1 MSKGLTNGPLNGAR
15 ILDLTHV
22 WAGPLAVRFLA
33 DLGAEVVRVEPPMG
47 RGPKAFPYAP
57 LGGWL
62 GSAAGDDPWNT
73 NAIFV
78 KLMRNRRGLSV
89 DLKTAEGKAVFLQLV
104 SVADVVIEN
113 FSANAMDRL
122 GLGHD
127 VLVEANPH
135 IINVSMP
142 GFENSGPLAQRVA
155 FGPTVEAMA
164 GLTDV
169 LGYDADDPRNTAM
182 ALMDPISATHAFAAV
197 TQALQH
203 KKDSGQGCRI
213 EMSLHEGGVNY
224 MGPWLID
231 RQLGNPVETWGNRH
245 PGIVPHGVYRCQGD
259 DQWVAI
265 ACQQQSH
272 WQKLTAVLN
281 EEVGTQFSADLD
293 LDARRKIE
301 TEIDEALTTLTTGTS
316 KHEISQRLQTA
327 GIAAGP
333 VNTTPDM
340 AADEQTIERGFF
352 VNYERHAT
360 PMPGNPIKMAGLDS
374 DDWLPCPGLGE
385 HNDEVLRDWL
395 GYDQP
400 QIDELATVLH
410 NEPPL

>member
-1 MSKGLTNGPLNGAR
+1 MVNGPLNGAR

-22 WAGPLAVRFLA
+22 WAGPLGVRFLA

-47 RGPKAFPYAP
+47 RGPQTFPYTP

-89 DLKTAEGKAVFLQLV
+89 DLKAAEGKAVFLQLV
-104 SVADVVIEN
+104 AAADVVIEN

-122 GLGHD
+122 GLGYD
-127 VLVEANPH
+127 TLLEANPN
-135 IINVSMP
+135 IIYVSMP
-142 GFENSGPLAQRVA
+142 GFGNSGPLAQRVA
-155 FGPTVEAMA
+155 FGPTVEAMS

-169 LGYDADDPRNTAM
+169 LGYEADDPKNTAM

-197 TQALQH
+197 VQALRH
-203 KKDSGQGCRI
+203 KKNTGAGCRI

-224 MGPWLID
+224 NGPWLID
-231 RQLGNPVETWGNRH
+231 RQLGNPIETWGNRH
-245 PGIVPHGVYRCQGD
+245 PRMVPHGVYRCQGD

-265 ACQQQSH
+265 ACQQQTH
-272 WQKLTAVLN
+272 WRKLAAFLN
-281 EEVGTQFSADLD
+281 AEVGTAFSTDLD
-293 LDARRKIE
+293 LDARREIE
-301 TEIDEALTTLTTGTS
+301 PEIDEALTALTAGID
-316 KHEISQRLQTA
+316 KHEISQCLQTA
-327 GIAAGP
+327 GIAAGA

-340 AADEQTIERGFF
+340 AADEQTIERQFF

-374 DDWLPCPGLGE
+374 GEWQRCPGLGE

-395 GYDQP
+395 GYDQR
-400 QIDELATVLH
+400 QIDGLAAVLH
-410 NEPPL
+410 NKPPL

>member
-142 GFENSGPLAQRVA
+142 GFGNS
-155 FGPTVEAMA
+155 
-164 GLTDV
+164 
-169 LGYDADDPRNTAM
+169 
-182 ALMDPISATHAFAAV
+182 
-197 TQALQH
+197 
-203 KKDSGQGCRI
+203 
-213 EMSLHEGGVNY
+213 
-224 MGPWLID
+224 
-231 RQLGNPVETWGNRH
+231 
-245 PGIVPHGVYRCQGD
+245 
-259 DQWVAI
+259 
-265 ACQQQSH
+265 
-272 WQKLTAVLN
+272 
-281 EEVGTQFSADLD
+281 
-293 LDARRKIE
+293 
-301 TEIDEALTTLTTGTS
+301 
-316 KHEISQRLQTA
+316 
-327 GIAAGP
+327 
-333 VNTTPDM
+333 
-340 AADEQTIERGFF
+340 
-352 VNYERHAT
+352 
-360 PMPGNPIKMAGLDS
+360 
-374 DDWLPCPGLGE
+374 
-385 HNDEVLRDWL
+385 
-395 GYDQP
+395 
-400 QIDELATVLH
+400 
-410 NEPPL
+410 